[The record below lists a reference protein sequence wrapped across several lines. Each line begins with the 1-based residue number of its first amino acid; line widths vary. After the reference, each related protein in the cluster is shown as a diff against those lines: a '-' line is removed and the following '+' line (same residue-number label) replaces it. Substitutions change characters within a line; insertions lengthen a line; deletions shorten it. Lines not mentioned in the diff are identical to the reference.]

1 MGMLMAAAARA
12 GKPLH
17 PTNLHVNE
25 ALFPNDTEQSRLPDP
40 EWLERWIDRQN
51 RFDRDWA
58 KRVSDMILVNLSELF
73 DAPIRTL
80 QDLSRLR
87 RRLAA

>member
-25 ALFPNDTEQSRLPDP
+25 ALFPNDTVQSRLPDP
-40 EWLERWIDRQN
+40 EWLERWLDRQI
-51 RFDRDWA
+51 RFDRVWA
-58 KRVSDMILVNLSELF
+58 KHVSDMILVNLSELF